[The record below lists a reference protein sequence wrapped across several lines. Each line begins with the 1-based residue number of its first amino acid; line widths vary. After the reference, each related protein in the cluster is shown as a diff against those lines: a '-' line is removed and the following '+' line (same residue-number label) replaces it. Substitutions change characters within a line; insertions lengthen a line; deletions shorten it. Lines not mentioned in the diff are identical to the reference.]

1 MKVYFIISCL
11 WGIEDTFL
19 NIIYN
24 IAQNQSFV
32 QKEIRVKIQTSHLG
46 PTQYFLGLLAIN
58 TYIITII
65 ILLFNIASFFI

>member
-32 QKEIRVKIQTSHLG
+32 QKGIGVKYKNSDSS
-46 PTQYFLGLLAIN
+46 PTQ
-58 TYIITII
+58 
-65 ILLFNIASFFI
+65 